1 MEAPRIGLWDIAQN
15 RGAKTVRT
23 EPGRGRQ
30 MNAGARALEAPWVLF
45 LHADS
50 RLPPETREALCRW
63 LDTPPPC
70 EAAHFA
76 FRLDQEGFWWGLIE
90 RGQRVRERLTGLTY
104 GDQGL
109 LLSRSLYEELDGIPE
124 TPLMEDVEIVRRLR
138 RNGGLDRIDAPVITS
153 ARRYL
158 REGPFRALV
167 RERGLDLSLLARR
180 LAARS
185 VPLTQAPRWHLK
197 RPGASSWSSRKRLP
211 PDRSRPG
218 SRKSSEQP
226 QRPISIAGSADG
238 WCGSF
243 EAGTIAW

>member
-1 MEAPRIGLWDIAQN
+1 MTGVSSRARPRLGIVIPTLDEEEKLPLLLADLNALQLPLEIIVADGGSEDRTLDIAQN

-167 RERGLDLSLLARR
+167 RNAVLISLYSLGVSPRVLSR
-180 LAARS
+180 
-185 VPLTQAPRWHLK
+185 
-197 RPGASSWSSRKRLP
+197 
-211 PDRSRPG
+211 
-218 SRKSSEQP
+218 
-226 QRPISIAGSADG
+226 
-238 WCGSF
+238 
-243 EAGTIAW
+243 

>member
-1 MEAPRIGLWDIAQN
+1 MTGVSSRARPRLGIVIPTLDEEETLPLLLADLNALQLPLEIIVADGGSEDRTLDIAQN

-167 RERGLDLSLLARR
+167 RNAVLISLYSLGVSPRVLSR
-180 LAARS
+180 
-185 VPLTQAPRWHLK
+185 
-197 RPGASSWSSRKRLP
+197 
-211 PDRSRPG
+211 
-218 SRKSSEQP
+218 
-226 QRPISIAGSADG
+226 
-238 WCGSF
+238 
-243 EAGTIAW
+243 